1 MKRPAR
7 SLQRVTPQQVRAFE
21 AVARLGSVTRAAEEM
36 HVTQP
41 TVSVQ
46 LRELAR
52 AVGEPLFQMTGRRIR
67 LTQAGETLQRT
78 VGEITACWTRF
89 ESSMAEIHGL
99 LRGRLRVAAVTTAEY
114 FVPDLVGPFAA
125 EHPGV
130 RIELAIENRDRVV
143 ERLNRAED
151 DLTIM
156 MLPPAGLAIESVP
169 ILDNPL
175 VVIAQAHHRL
185 AGRRVRLAQLGGERW
200 LMREPGSGTR
210 LVAEQHFAEAGFLPN
225 VAMSLGSNEAIKH
238 AVAAGLGVA
247 VISRLAVDSSL
258 PPRHR
263 KGAGIAVLDVVR
275 FPIRRSWSVVWRRDQ
290 PQTLAA
296 KRFVAYL
303 VGSRKA

>member
-1 MKRPAR
+1 
-7 SLQRVTPQQVRAFE
+7 
-21 AVARLGSVTRAAEEM
+21 
-36 HVTQP
+36 
-41 TVSVQ
+41 
-46 LRELAR
+46 
-52 AVGEPLFQMTGRRIR
+52 
-67 LTQAGETLQRT
+67 
-78 VGEITACWTRF
+78 
-89 ESSMAEIHGL
+89 
-99 LRGRLRVAAVTTAEY
+99 
-114 FVPDLVGPFAA
+114 
-125 EHPGV
+125 
-130 RIELAIENRDRVV
+130 VV

-156 MLPPAGLAIESVP
+156 MLPPAGLAVESVP

-175 VVIAQAHHRL
+175 VVIAQAQHRL

-210 LVAEQHFAEAGFLPN
+210 LVAEQHFAAAGFLPN

-263 KGAGIAVLDVVR
+263 QGAGIAVLDVVR

-303 VGSRKA
+303 VGSGKA

>member
-125 EHPGV
+125 GHPGV

-156 MLPPAGLAIESVP
+156 MLPPVGLAVESLP

-175 VVIAQAHHRL
+175 VVIAQAQHRL

-210 LVAEQHFAEAGFLPN
+210 LVAEQHFAAAGFLPN

-258 PPRHR
+258 PARHR